1 MQLKIFEFFKYF
13 FFFFKT
19 YNFENNF
26 AKSIFMKTVFKS
38 TSVTEEIS
46 LLKKSIRF
54 LFLYIL

>member
-13 FFFFKT
+13 FFFFKI

-46 LLKKSIRF
+46 LFKKIIRF